1 MIGSS
6 KRPRPPRKSSGAS
19 SRGEAYWGSA
29 LGVTEIV
36 DLEMAHNIAEWQR
49 RYKKGF
55 RALRVHVGMYEQHLD
70 DAIKLGLKTGD
81 SVPETDGLI
90 TVGPFK
96 IVTDGSLGSQ
106 TAYCHDPYP
115 NTDDYGM
122 FPYQPKTLGEMTRH
136 GTEKGF
142 KLAIHAIGD
151 EANSLSLKTMS
162 EGPRPLAG
170 STIEHAQLL
179 DFNDLPLFKQLGLIA
194 SVQPQHLVDD
204 RDTCAKFWPG
214 REDRAWAFRSIVDAG
229 IPMKLGSDC
238 PVAPMQPWDAMAVCL
253 TRAAVGDE
261 PMCAEQIIDLE
272 TAWASSTSV
281 SPHR

>member
-1 MIGSS
+1 V
-6 KRPRPPRKSSGAS
+6 
-19 SRGEAYWGSA
+19 GEADFRR

-36 DLEMAHNIAEWQR
+36 DLENAHNIADWQR

-55 RALRVHVGMYEQHLD
+55 RALRVHVGMYDQHLD
-70 DAIKLGLKTGD
+70 DAISLGLKTGD
-81 SVPETDGLI
+81 AVPETDGLI
-90 TVGPFK
+90 TVGPYK

-115 NTDDYGM
+115 NTDDYGIC
-122 FPYQPKTLGEMTRH
+122 PYPPKTLAQMTRR
-136 GTEKGF
+136 GTEQGF

-151 EANSLSLKTMS
+151 EANSLTFRTLA
-162 EGPRPLAG
+162 EGPRPLPG

-179 DFNDLPLFKQLGLIA
+179 DFADLPVFKSLGLIA
-194 SVQPQHLVDD
+194 SVQPQHMVDD

-229 IPMKLGSDC
+229 IPMKMGSDC

-253 TRAAVGDE
+253 TRAAVGDS
-261 PMCAEQIIDLE
+261 PMCADQIIDLE
-272 TAWASSTSV
+272 TAWAASTSV
-281 SPHR
+281 SVWRPVHT